1 MDRASGYRAEQ
12 ANVRTFDRNGVPRS
26 RTADARRARPATA
39 AAAAELAA
47 LAAPAALDALGDPFF
62 LLDRDFRLTYVN
74 AAAATYAGVRRS
86 ELLGKLIWEV
96 FAGRLDEA
104 VKQGL
109 RQAMSERVQLDL
121 EDFDPLLA
129 RWYRLRVYPVDAAS
143 PTDAAGTLG
152 TAGGAA
158 AAGAATPATAAT
170 AAASGGLAV
179 LAIANTERK
188 RAEQATAVLAAASR
202 LLTGLADAPATI
214 NSIARLAVPHLADW
228 CTVDVLAAQ
237 GELRKV
243 AVAHQDP
250 AKVEL
255 AREIEMRYPPNA
267 RSAGI
272 AWVLSS
278 GESLLQS
285 EITDDGLRAFAVDAE
300 HLRLLR
306 SLGLRSTMLVPLLAR
321 GHVLGIMVFIAAESG
336 RIYTP
341 EDLHVAEEL
350 AHRAALA
357 LDNARLYAEARRI
370 VQVCPVGIVVG
381 DRTGRIQD
389 ANESLARL
397 LGWSRDELLA
407 GDISWRELT
416 AAGHRHLDLSDVH
429 GDIAG
434 GDSRLLIEKDYVTRD
449 GRHLPALAGTAR
461 LTGCGDSFI
470 TFVLDMTERRR
481 VERNL
486 AQLWRREQEARA
498 RCYDAEHRARTD
510 AEAASRAK
518 DEFLAMLSHE
528 LRNPLAP
535 ILASVAILRH
545 RHREGSRDGASLAMI
560 DRQARHM
567 SRLVDDLLDVSRI
580 ASGKLELRRQAVDLG
595 EVVRRAQETCQALF
609 DAGGQRLK
617 LDLPAAPVR
626 LFADPARLEQL
637 LSNLLNNAA
646 KFTGTAGDVTVDVRV
661 EAEGGGTVAASA
673 AATAAADASG
683 GGPGSGGGGGG
694 RAVVRVRDNGIG
706 IPAPML
712 PHIFDAFYQGGGSM
726 VRSGEG
732 LGLGLTLVKRLVE
745 LHGGTVEAISEGPGR
760 GTEIVVRLPLPFP
773 AFAAPVAAAPDLGR
787 PAILAGRRSRDAGA
801 RRTAAD
807 APPAAAG
814 TPGLRPGPGLAVSPP
829 PHRRASD
836 RRRLG
841 RGRRP
846 RPLRL
851 LVVEDHLDAG
861 TALTDLLRLW
871 GHQVEHAV
879 DGPAALA
886 AVDCWQPDAVLLDL
900 GLPGCD
906 GYEVARR
913 LGERGAQPPAL
924 VVAVSGYGQPQDRD
938 RARQAGIHRHLTKP
952 VDLEALR
959 SLLDGLPCA

>member
-1 MDRASGYRAEQ
+1 MDRANGYRAEQ
-12 ANVRTFDRNGVPRS
+12 ANLRTFDRNGVPR
-26 RTADARRARPATA
+26 ARGGDPRRGRPATA
-39 AAAAELAA
+39 AAGLAA
-47 LAAPAALDALGDPFF
+47 LVAPAALDALGDPFF

-74 AAAATYAGVRRS
+74 AAAATYAGVRRC

-96 FAGRLDEA
+96 FAGRLDES

-109 RQAMSERVQLDL
+109 RQAMAERVQLDL
-121 EDFDPLLA
+121 EDFDPQLA

-143 PTDAAGTLG
+143 PTDAPG
-152 TAGGAA
+152 TAGAA
-158 AAGAATPATAAT
+158 AAASASTPATP
-170 AAASGGLAV
+170 AASGGLAV

-272 AWVLSS
+272 GWVLSS

-429 GDIAG
+429 GEVAG
-434 GDSRLLIEKDYVTRD
+434 GDSRLLIEKDYVTQD

-470 TFVLDMTERRR
+470 TFVLDMSERRR

-646 KFTGTAGDVTVDVRV
+646 KFTGTAGDITIDVRV
-661 EAEGGGTVAASA
+661 EAEGGGAVATSAVTTAASA
-673 AATAAADASG
+673 SSASSAAADASG
-683 GGPGSGGGGGG
+683 GGPGGNGGG

-787 PAILAGRRSRDAGA
+787 PAILPGRRSRAARA
-801 RRTAAD
+801 RRAPADD

-814 TPGLRPGPGLAVSPP
+814 AAGAPGRDLAVPPP

-913 LGERGAQPPAL
+913 LGERGAQRPPL

-959 SLLDGLPCA
+959 SLLDGLPSA